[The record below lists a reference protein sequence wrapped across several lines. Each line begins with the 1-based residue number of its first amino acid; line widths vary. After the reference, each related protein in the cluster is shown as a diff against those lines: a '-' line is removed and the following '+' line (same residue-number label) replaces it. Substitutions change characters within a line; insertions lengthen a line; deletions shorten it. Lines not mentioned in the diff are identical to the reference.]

1 MRLEAFT
8 WIKICNP
15 SMVPRQVLN
24 SLPPS
29 HGAVL
34 NSLPPIHEAVLNSLP
49 PIREPVLHSLPP
61 RAPPAACSLR
71 LILGCRRSGSPR
83 SRLASALGLR
93 RLRILAQMSKC
104 TGQLQTEQCHYTH
117 PARKTKKTL
126 YMGPLHLRAC
136 GRSVAPPKDRLAPQR
151 ALIRGA
157 RSNETGRRRPM
168 TSMLW
173 SGRQCPLGS
182 GRPSML
188 YDARLGK
195 GRLCFG

>member
-1 MRLEAFT
+1 MGTSSRSVVILAE
-8 WIKICNP
+8 
-15 SMVPRQVLN
+15 
-24 SLPPS
+24 LPWEV
-29 HGAVL
+29 AVVEHAKGEL
-34 NSLPPIHEAVLNSLP
+34 
-49 PIREPVLHSLPP
+49 

-93 RLRILAQMSKC
+93 RLRILGQMSKC

-136 GRSVAPPKDRLAPQR
+136 GRSVAPPRDRLAPQR

-157 RSNETGRRRPM
+157 RSNEAGRRRPM

-173 SGRQCPLGS
+173 SGRQRFHGLRAS
-182 GRPSML
+182 FDDL
-188 YDARLGK
+188 
-195 GRLCFG
+195 

>member
-1 MRLEAFT
+1 
-8 WIKICNP
+8 
-15 SMVPRQVLN
+15 MVPRQVLN

-49 PIREPVLHSLPP
+49 PIREAVLHSLPP

-93 RLRILAQMSKC
+93 RLRILGQMSKC
-104 TGQLQTEQCHYTH
+104 RGQLHTEQCHNTF
-117 PARKTKKTL
+117 PAGKTKKTP
-126 YMGPLHLRAC
+126 YMEPLHPRAC
-136 GRSVAPPKDRLAPQR
+136 GRSLGAPRDRLAPQR

-173 SGRQCPLGS
+173 SRRQRPLGL
-182 GRPSML
+182 GRASML
-188 YDARLGK
+188 YDARFGTGNRRMLYA
-195 GRLCFG
+195 RLVCEA